1 MSTPTSPEV
10 LAAGIDATEVLNT
23 PNVVV
28 QALPAIA
35 VGNAP
40 EFQANIL
47 TGFWNNLA
55 VLAAAISSVITNNGT
70 TWGKGRIFVI
80 SSVANT
86 YTVQV
91 SPDNVNWYDLTEN
104 DTGSIFTLDCVAG
117 HLNVARDL
125 PGPIAAY
132 TRLIAVG
139 AATVTAGMMEYGI

>member
-10 LAAGIDATEVLNT
+10 TAAGIDATEILNT

-28 QALPAIA
+28 QAIPAVS

-40 EFQANIL
+40 EFQTNLL
-47 TGFWNNLA
+47 TGFWNALA
-55 VLAAAISSVITNNGT
+55 VLAGAFSSVIVNNGT
-70 TWGKGRIFVI
+70 TWGKGRIFLQ

-104 DTGSIFTLDCVAG
+104 DTGSIFTLDAVAG

-132 TRLIAVG
+132 TRLVAVG